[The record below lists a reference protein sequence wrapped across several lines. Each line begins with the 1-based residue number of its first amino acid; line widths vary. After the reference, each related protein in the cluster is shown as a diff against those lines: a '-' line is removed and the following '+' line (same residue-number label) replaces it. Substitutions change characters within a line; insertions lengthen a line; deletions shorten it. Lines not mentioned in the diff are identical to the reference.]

1 MHKIRSF
8 LLSIYFLMFDVLI
21 GEAGQLQLPNL
32 SGILGNLFGGAQ
44 TQAPQQT
51 GYRTYVHLADG
62 DLAYDTAGEVVA
74 LIVPNQFVKI
84 WQKTIPAQQMLHW
97 GFGSPALPHNQG
109 YLWFVVAD
117 ADVGHSEGVLRLVQS
132 NARETKRIVVA
143 EYDSTNLHSLW
154 VTLKTADY
162 FRLTDI
168 NNMMA
173 LPEKVEF
180 PFVGEDSKLIIE
192 YKETTHP
199 TASDICNF
207 SIPITVYQ

>member
-1 MHKIRSF
+1 MGVLDN
-8 LLSIYFLMFDVLI
+8 LLGSIQ
-21 GEAGQLQLPNL
+21 G
-32 SGILGNLFGGAQ
+32 LFGGGAQ
-44 TQAPQQT
+44 TPQQV
-51 GYRTYVHLADG
+51 GFRTYVHLADG
-62 DLAYDTAGEVVA
+62 DTNYDTAAEVVA
-74 LIVPNQFVKI
+74 LIVQNQFVKI
-84 WQKTIPAQQMLHW
+84 WSKTIPAQQMLHW

-143 EYDSTNLHSLW
+143 EFDSTNLHSAW
-154 VTLKTADY
+154 VTGKTAVY

-180 PFVGEDSKLIIE
+180 PFVGEDSKITIE

-199 TASDICNF
+199 TTSDIADF

>member
-1 MHKIRSF
+1 MHKISHF
-8 LLSIYFLMFDVLI
+8 LFCIYFLVFDMLT
-21 GEAGQLQLPNL
+21 GEKGQLQLPDL
-32 SGILGNLFGGAQ
+32 SGLLGGLFGGGAKV
-44 TQAPQQT
+44 PQQV

-62 DLAYDTAGEVVA
+62 DAAYDTAGEVVA
-74 LIVPNQFVKI
+74 LVVLNQFVKI

-109 YLWFVVAD
+109 YLWFVMSD
-117 ADVGHSEGVLRLVQS
+117 ADVGHSEGILRLVQA

-154 VTLKTADY
+154 VTGKTAVD

-192 YKETTHP
+192 YKETIKP
-199 TASDICNF
+199 TANDICDF
-207 SIPITVYQ
+207 SIPITIYQ